1 MKTLR
6 EIPIQRV
13 LCRLAVAISLSAS
26 AAAVAGAETV
36 RYAEGDTL
44 VTDIQ
49 SRLSPGDTLLVPT
62 GRYMLT
68 ETLPPGIT
76 VRGDGPID
84 SVLLVPYI
92 PSSPIFFFPI
102 AGETARVEN
111 ISFDCEENQEASAL
125 YFKHGTIAVTG
136 NRFRRGLGVL
146 ADSCDGTIS
155 KNHFENVGSA
165 VRCADSRLW
174 IDQNEIVKAKNGAI
188 SMRGSPLRITRN
200 RIVQTVNTG
209 IVIVGKRF
217 VPVIGGEPGMGNE
230 IYGAFNA
237 DLINNS
243 GKDVNAQYNY
253 WGIKST
259 EEMTRFGYPANI
271 DAITDKWDLPKDA
284 GQVDYRNFLDGPP
297 PDGKPVKVSARAL
310 AAPSSGG
317 GTDRRALAV
326 GGGVIVIVLVI
337 ATRLR
342 RARRSDQ
349 SAGSSP
355 N

>member
-1 MKTLR
+1 MRTDRTAPVRILVNR
-6 EIPIQRV
+6 FA
-13 LCRLAVAISLSAS
+13 LAISLC
-26 AAAVAGAETV
+26 AGAAGVADAATI

-44 VTDIQ
+44 ASEIQ
-49 SRLSPGDTLLVPT
+49 SRLSPGDTLLVPP

-76 VRGDGPID
+76 VRGDGPVD

-92 PSSPIFFFPI
+92 PSSPIFYFPI
-102 AGETARVEN
+102 AGDTARVEN

-125 YFKHGTIAVTG
+125 YFKHGAIAVTG
-136 NRFRRGLGVL
+136 NRFMRGVAIL

-155 KNHFENVGSA
+155 KNYFENVGSA

-174 IDQNEIVKAKNGAI
+174 IDQNEIIKAKNGAI

-217 VPVIGGEPGMGNE
+217 VPIIGGEPGMGNE

-243 GKDVNAQYNY
+243 GKDVNAQFNY

-297 PDGKPVKVSARAL
+297 PEGKPVKVSAAARAS
-310 AAPSSGG
+310 AGDDAGSSTSRLPIAIGG
-317 GTDRRALAV
+317 GAIVVAL
-326 GGGVIVIVLVI
+326 LV

-342 RARRSDQ
+342 RSRR
-349 SAGSSP
+349 A